1 MMAVNISSA
10 AVRTKAAGRAAAIII
25 QDKAKDREEVKA
37 RGKEEVKARVKEEVR
52 DRARAADAEDWA
64 KSACTKTN
72 Q

>member
-1 MMAVNISSA
+1 MAVNISSA

-37 RGKEEVKARVKEEVR
+37 RVKEEVR

-64 KSACTKTN
+64 KSACTKIN

>member
-1 MMAVNISSA
+1 MAVNISSA

-37 RGKEEVKARVKEEVR
+37 RGKEEAR
-52 DRARAADAEDWA
+52 DRAWAADAEDWA